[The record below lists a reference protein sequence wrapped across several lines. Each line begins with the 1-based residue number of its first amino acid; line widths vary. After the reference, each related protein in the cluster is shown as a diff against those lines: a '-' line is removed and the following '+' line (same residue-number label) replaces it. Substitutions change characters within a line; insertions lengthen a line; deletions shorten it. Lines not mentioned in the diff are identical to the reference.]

1 MYSDRIQAEVALYP
15 LREPDLG
22 PAILAFVEDLRRPG
36 VEVTPGPM
44 STLVV
49 GEAGEVFAALQGAYE
64 AAARRGQ
71 VVLRVTLVNPGPQAD
86 G

>member
-1 MYSDRIQAEVALYP
+1 MTISAEVALYP
-15 LREPDLG
+15 LREADLG
-22 PAILAFVEDLRRPG
+22 PAILAFVEDLRRHR

-49 GEAGEVFAALQGAYE
+49 GETEEVFAALRGAYE

-71 VVLRVTLVNPGPQAD
+71 VVLRVTLVNPGPQPD

>member
-1 MYSDRIQAEVALYP
+1 
-15 LREPDLG
+15 
-22 PAILAFVEDLRRPG
+22 
-36 VEVTPGPM
+36 M

-49 GEAGEVFAALQGAYE
+49 GETGEVFAALQGAYE